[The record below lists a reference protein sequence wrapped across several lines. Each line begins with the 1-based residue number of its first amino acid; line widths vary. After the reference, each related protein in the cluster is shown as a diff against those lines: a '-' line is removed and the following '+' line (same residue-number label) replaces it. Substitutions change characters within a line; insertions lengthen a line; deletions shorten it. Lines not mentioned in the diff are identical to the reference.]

1 MWMESMLTLLSL
13 AQFIALKVS
22 EMDYFLKV
30 LLNMVRDLSV
40 SVSLSFKLHWIPQF
54 KKFLWEQYDEML
66 MMEIYIWTF
75 FFCGY

>member
-1 MWMESMLTLLSL
+1 MESMLTLLSL
-13 AQFIALKVS
+13 AQFLALKVS

-54 KKFLWEQYDEML
+54 KKFL
-66 MMEIYIWTF
+66 
-75 FFCGY
+75 